1 MKLRE
6 LIAGQV
12 IDAGR
17 GRVTQNEIVEF
28 AERYDPQWFHVDP
41 DRAIASSWKGLIASG
56 LLTCCVA
63 MRLAVDAVLRDSDAI
78 GSPGIEQVKWP
89 NPMRAGDEFALRI
102 TVLESRPS
110 RSRPVGILRWRWV
123 LTNQRHEEVLD
134 LVATVLFGMPSGSQS

>member
-17 GRVTQNEIVEF
+17 RMVTQNEIVDF
-28 AERYDPQWFHVDP
+28 AERYDPQWFHVDSA
-41 DRAIASSWKGLIASG
+41 RAGASPWQGLIASG
-56 LLTCCVA
+56 LLTCCIA
-63 MRLAVDAVLRDSDAI
+63 MRLAVDAVLRDSDAM

-89 NPMRAGDEFALRI
+89 NPVRAGDEVALRI

-110 RSRPVGILRWRWV
+110 RSRPIGILRWRWV
-123 LTNQRHEEVLD
+123 LTNQRDEEVLD
-134 LVATVLFGMPSGSQS
+134 LVATVLFGMRSG